1 MDRRIILR
9 LRHLLP
15 LPLSFR
21 LTSHLPGAVR
31 SLFSVVSTQ
40 PRKPTKLHTTSYL
53 DGLRGLAAL
62 IICIAHYTEV
72 NHPYLTPWYGVSLDP
87 GRRKALEPSWIQ
99 LPFVRVLFS
108 GRPMVHIFFVISGF
122 ALSVKALKA
131 IRARDF
137 AKCHSV
143 LLSAALRRPIRL
155 CGPPVVSMVSIIVF
169 VRASW
174 LWGILP
180 NLRQRLDDWVAAAYY
195 HVAWPWSSEIDL
207 SPPYNVNLWTIPI
220 ELCHSLLLFLMILAL
235 SRLRTA
241 ARVVFALAFVM
252 YCLRCGK
259 WAAAEFIGGMVLA
272 EAHVA
277 SAERDIHEH
286 LPLVNPPAYLG
297 SSPRGKGSDTSQIN
311 KRSST
316 MNAIETI
323 LRISILTAAL
333 FIFGWPNVDASRT
346 PGIRYLVYLA
356 PRTSNPHNPL
366 GPQNFWFAIAAMGIV
381 WSCERL
387 TFVRKTILESRFAQY
402 AGRISFAVYIV
413 HGPVFS
419 LFQDAVLGV
428 PARPEKWVGS
438 KGSGLRGWIGV
449 DTAFNRTLCWAA
461 GFACLFPLVLVAA
474 DFFYWLVDEPFMRLA
489 KKIEIWAVSD
499 PDEVLEREMRSRQHA
514 EDKRWA

>member
-9 LRHLLP
+9 LRYLLP

-21 LTSHLPGAVR
+21 LTSHLPGAIR
-31 SLFSVVSTQ
+31 SLFSYVPTLNR
-40 PRKPTKLHTTSYL
+40 PRKPAKLHATSYL

-62 IICIAHYTEV
+62 IICVAHYTEV
-72 NHPYLTPWYGVSLDP
+72 NHPYLTPWYGVSSNP
-87 GRRKALEPSWIQ
+87 AQAFEPSWIQ
-99 LPFVRVLFS
+99 LPFIRVLFS
-108 GRPMVHIFFVISGF
+108 GRPMVHLFFVISGF

-155 CGPPVVSMVSIIVF
+155 CGPPVVSMVSIVLFIRV
-169 VRASW
+169 SW

-180 NLRQRLDDWVAAAYY
+180 IMRQRLDDWVAAAYY

-220 ELCHSLLLFLMILAL
+220 ELCHSLLLFLMILAS

-241 ARVVFALAFVM
+241 PRVVFALTSVM
-252 YCLRCGK
+252 YCLRYGK

-272 EAHVA
+272 EAHLV
-277 SAERDIHEH
+277 SRERESHER
-286 LPLVNPPAYLG
+286 LPLTNPPPYLG
-297 SSPRGKGSDTSQIN
+297 SPREKEADTSQTN
-311 KRSST
+311 KRSLS

-323 LRISILTAAL
+323 LHVSVLTAAL
-333 FIFGWPNVDASRT
+333 FIFGWPNVDSSRT
-346 PGIRYLVYLA
+346 PGIRHFVYLV
-356 PRTSNPHNPL
+356 PRALDPRNPQ
-366 GPQNFWFAIAAMGIV
+366 GPQNFWFAISAMGIV
-381 WSCERL
+381 WSCGRL
-387 TFVRKTILESRFAQY
+387 AFARKTILGSRFAQY

-413 HGPVFS
+413 HGPIFS

-428 PARPEKWVGS
+428 SARPEKWVGS
-438 KGSGLRGWIGV
+438 KGSGLRGWIGI
-449 DTAFNRTLCWAA
+449 DTAFHRTVCWAA
-461 GFACLFPLVLVAA
+461 GFAVLFPLVIVVAR
-474 DFFYWLVDEPFMRLA
+474 FFCRFVDEPFMRLA

-499 PDEVLEREMRSRQHA
+499 PDEVLEREMRNRQHV